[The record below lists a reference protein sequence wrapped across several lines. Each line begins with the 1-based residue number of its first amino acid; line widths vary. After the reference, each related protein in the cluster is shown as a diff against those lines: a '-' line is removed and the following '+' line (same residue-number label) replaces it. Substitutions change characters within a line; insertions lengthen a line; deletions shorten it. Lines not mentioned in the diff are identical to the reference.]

1 MRLTGLSSQK
11 WMRAHWT
18 FFGIVVAFIL
28 CAIFLVTFQCS
39 PVLAAWDTIGTAQ
52 LEKPP
57 KCMADLAYTNPLSF
71 AHIVMDFCLL
81 AVPLVVLWKVQVPQA
96 IKTRLYILFSIGAV
110 CCFAAIMRQVSQAQL
125 KVDPTC
131 KWLMHAY
138 VSTVLKNCIR

>member
-1 MRLTGLSSQK
+1 
-11 WMRAHWT
+11 MRAHWT

-96 IKTRLYILFSIGAV
+96 IKTRLYILFSIGAL

-131 KWLMHAY
+131 KWPIRAH